1 MQIKSTCS
9 TLQTAICY
17 IEAIQNKV
25 KITQDNEQGG
35 RGMRGDQVNND
46 GRMLLLPFEVKFTTK
61 LVYLYFPSRDALSPE
76 TLTPTSSIIFANFT
90 EVSYGLVEIIR
101 HCTLIGFCA
110 NRFVCLFYMCF

>member
-1 MQIKSTCS
+1 
-9 TLQTAICY
+9 
-17 IEAIQNKV
+17 
-25 KITQDNEQGG
+25 
-35 RGMRGDQVNND
+35 MRGDQVNND

-110 NRFVCLFYMCF
+110 NRFVCFICVFNFVFLIILSRYPKPS